1 MTTTT
6 RMPGGAKVPK
16 KFPKLKQFWRN
27 VDYLQGQEGIN
38 NSKMAK
44 IMGISLR
51 TYQDRKNK
59 VQHTTGSEM
68 EKAAEFFKIPLEYM
82 LRPLTPDQM
91 EEYYFPDD
99 DDKETS

>member
-1 MTTTT
+1 MTTTRIT
-6 RMPGGAKVPK
+6 AGIKAPK

-27 VDYLQGQEGIN
+27 IAYMQGQEGVN

-51 TYQDRKNK
+51 TYQSRKNK
-59 VQHTTGSEM
+59 VQLTTGSEM
-68 EKAAEFFKIPLEYM
+68 ERAAEYFGIPLEYM

-91 EEYYFPDD
+91 EDCYFQEDE
-99 DDKETS
+99 ETS